1 MMEDEL
7 PPIPAPY
14 IICAAVHYPVGFK
27 QKDQPVNIEKG
38 YVIAGRRHSN
48 CYQVLE
54 MLGINIGSCDRS
66 NEGFLTSD
74 NRFLNR
80 AEAAILAKER
90 GQLLVNYTPEILIS
104 ENLYYP

>member
-1 MMEDEL
+1 MSEDEL

-14 IICAAVHYPVGFK
+14 IICAAVHFPNGGMYR
-27 QKDQPVNIEKG
+27 DQPTNIKEG
-38 YVIAGRRHSN
+38 FVVTGRRHSN

-54 MLGINIGSCDRS
+54 MMRINIGECDRA

-90 GQLLVNYTPEILIS
+90 GQIIHNYTPEELIS

>member
-1 MMEDEL
+1 MEEEL
-7 PPIPAPY
+7 PPTPNPY
-14 IICAAVHYPVGFK
+14 ILCAAVYYPIPVK
-27 QKDQPVNIEKG
+27 YSDQPLNIDLG
-38 YVIAGRRHSN
+38 FVVAGRRHSN
-48 CYQVLE
+48 CYKTLE
-54 MLGINIGSCDRS
+54 IMGINIGSCDRS

-74 NRFLNR
+74 NRYLNR

>member
-1 MMEDEL
+1 MEEEDF

-14 IICAAVHYPVGFK
+14 ILCAAIHFPNGKKYS
-27 QKDQPVNIEKG
+27 DQPLNIESG
-38 YVIAGRRHSN
+38 YVVAGRRHSN
-48 CYQVLE
+48 CYKTLE
-54 MLGINIGSCDRS
+54 IIGVNIGDCDRKD
-66 NEGFLTSD
+66 EGFITSD

-80 AEAAILAKER
+80 AEAALLAKER